1 MSDHS
6 STCPH
11 QNLPPRLA
19 AENDSEQVFTVVT
32 GAAAS
37 QAIWTGY
44 AAHPVTGDKTPEGKV
59 WLELEATG
67 AIGYVRFGTAAT
79 TATTA
84 SNGAIL
90 PVGSPRRFFV
100 DPRKDIYMDHFC
112 ATAGTLKWRRV
123 GPIVERH
130 RT

>member
-1 MSDHS
+1 MSHHDY
-6 STCPH
+6 TAPH
-11 QNLPPRLA
+11 QNLPPRVA
-19 AENDSEQVFTVVT
+19 GENPEQQVFTVAT

-37 QAIWTGY
+37 SDIWTGY
-44 AAHPVTGDKTPEGKV
+44 ATDAGGLKTPQGKC

-67 AIGYVRFGTAAT
+67 AAAYVRFGTAVT

-84 SNGAIL
+84 TNGAIL

-100 DPRKDIYMDHFC
+100 DPTKDLYMDLFC
-112 ATAGTLKWRRV
+112 ATTGTVKWRRV
-123 GPIVERH
+123 GPIVERS